1 MAFELCFSG
10 LGFVWLGGRVRG
22 QASHATFS
30 RFGRKSNRSTA
41 PNPREHEFSRE
52 RIFHTIRFAI
62 CIASKSNSI
71 RPKTT
76 KAQSLGTLKFK
87 KQMMKEH

>member
-10 LGFVWLGGRVRG
+10 LGFVWLGGRV
-22 QASHATFS
+22 S

-41 PNPREHEFSRE
+41 PNPKEHEFSRE

-62 CIASKSNSI
+62 CIASKRN
-71 RPKTT
+71 TFLCDGE
-76 KAQSLGTLKFK
+76 LGTPLPNQAEPFDF
-87 KQMMKEH
+87 HSCS